1 MANDDLS
8 RRDMLLAT
16 SATLAT
22 LLPQILEAQDHA
34 HQAMQT
40 GPSALAHFDRAT
52 AAEVDAIAAQIIPSD
67 GTPGAR
73 EAGVIYFIDRA
84 LMTFDQD
91 KQAEYRDGLASVQK
105 KRAEMF
111 PASKNIASL
120 SAADQLALV
129 TAIDGTPFFETVR
142 QHTIMG
148 FLAIPTRGGNRGL
161 VGWKMMG
168 IDGVVFK
175 PPFGY
180 YDAKA
185 REEGNR

>member
-8 RRDMLLAT
+8 RRDLLLAT
-16 SATLAT
+16 SAGLAV
-22 LLPQILEAQDHA
+22 LLPEILEAQDHA

-40 GPSALAHFDRAT
+40 GPSSLAYFDKAT
-52 AAEVDAIAAQIIPSD
+52 AAEVEAIAAQIIPTD
-67 GTPGAR
+67 ETPGAR
-73 EAGVIYFIDRA
+73 EAGVIYFVDRA
-84 LMTFDQD
+84 LTTFDKD
-91 KQAEYRDGLASVQK
+91 KQGEYRDGLAAVQK

-111 PASKNIASL
+111 PASKSIASL
-120 SAADQLALV
+120 KPADQLALV
-129 TAIDGTPFFETVR
+129 TAIDGTPFFETIR
-142 QHTIMG
+142 THTIMG

-161 VGWKMMG
+161 IGWKMMG
-168 IDGVVFK
+168 VDGVVFK